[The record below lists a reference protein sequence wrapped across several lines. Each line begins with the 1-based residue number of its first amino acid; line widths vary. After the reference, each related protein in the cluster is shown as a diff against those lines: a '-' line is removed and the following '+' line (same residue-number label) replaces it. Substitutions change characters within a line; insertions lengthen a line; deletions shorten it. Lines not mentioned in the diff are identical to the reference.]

1 MTHTNNTISSN
12 ADTEHSSKIPDLFR
26 RVRQALYFGK
36 EDLYNYQDEFQT
48 GIDMLHELIQDDA
61 FVDQEARQL
70 IIDSL
75 EGYSSEMREKSP
87 FKSKVVSKLLK
98 DIESTP

>member
-1 MTHTNNTISSN
+1 MTHTSNTISS
-12 ADTEHSSKIPDLFR
+12 DTDTRHNSKIPDLFR

-48 GIDMLHELIQDDA
+48 GLDMLHELIQDDA
-61 FVDQEARQL
+61 FVDEDARQL

-75 EGYSSEMREKSP
+75 E
-87 FKSKVVSKLLK
+87 VVSKLLK